1 RVADGRLLVQ
11 RRSLGR
17 GDVDVTITDPNGQSR
32 TLRLEDGPDGLAR
45 GEAGVEEA
53 GLWRVSDGVHTA
65 FASAG
70 RINPPEL
77 TDLRA
82 TPDRLAPLIKATG
95 GGIAWLAD
103 GIPEFRRTSPG
114 RDAAGRGWLGIQR
127 NDSYSVTGLAE
138 VPLLP
143 VLVLLAT
150 TLGGLAGAWWR
161 EGR

>member
-1 RVADGRLLVQ
+1 M
-11 RRSLGR
+11 
-17 GDVDVTITDPNGQSR
+17 
-32 TLRLEDGPDGLAR
+32 
-45 GEAGVEEA
+45 
-53 GLWRVSDGVHTA
+53 SDGVHTA
-65 FASAG
+65 FAAAG

-82 TPDRLAPLIKATG
+82 TPDRLAPLTKATG

-114 RDAAGRGWLGIQR
+114 RDAAGRGWLGMQR
-127 NDSYSVTGLAE
+127 NNSYTVAGLAE
-138 VPLLP
+138 IPLLP
-143 VLVLLAT
+143 VLLLLAA